1 MKILIPVNETE
12 SAAIRS
18 KDGGGGD
25 CEANPR
31 SQHWTASEEENRYS
45 FCERN
50 HCVIGGSALA
60 KISEIIK
67 LVCK

>member
-1 MKILIPVNETE
+1 MIPVNETE

-31 SQHWTASEEENRYS
+31 SQRWTASEEENRYS
-45 FCERN
+45 YCERN
-50 HCVIGGSALA
+50 LCVIGGVSVQQ
-60 KISEIIK
+60 ISEI
-67 LVCK
+67 LNLL